1 MRKLNVLTALA
12 LASTAQ
18 VLLTPDEALASSP
31 KSEPA
36 KVEKVTGTDL
46 NKITLE
52 QHAAERLGIETAVVA
67 WTMIERKRT
76 VAAEVV
82 ADDDAHGAKPAM
94 QAAEICLRVLPIWNA
109 AEVSTDQSAK
119 VFPASS
125 RDTFATQS
133 AEPYKPQG
141 VTKGALYYL
150 IKNGPEVLKPP
161 HRVLMEL
168 SNKGLRVAPI
178 PLSAMFYDAKGGTW
192 VYESPAPLIYV
203 RRAIRVAYVDDQIA
217 YLADGPADKTAIVT
231 VGAQLLQGVEFKV
244 GH

>member
-1 MRKLNVLTALA
+1 MRKLSVLTVIAVV
-12 LASTAQ
+12 STAQ
-18 VLLTPDEALASSP
+18 VLLTPGAAEASSP

-36 KVEKVTGTDL
+36 KVEKVAGTDL

-52 QHAAERLGIETAVVA
+52 QRAAERLGIETAPVA
-67 WTMIERKRT
+67 WTMIQRKRT

-82 ADDDAHGAKPAM
+82 PENDAHGTKPAM
-94 QAAEICLRVLPIWNA
+94 LASEICLKVLPIWNPD
-109 AEVSTDQSAK
+109 EVSTDQPAK

-125 RDTFATQS
+125 RDTFSTQS
-133 AEPYKPQG
+133 AEPYILPG
-141 VTKGALYYL
+141 GDKGALYYL

-192 VYESPAPLIYV
+192 VYESPAPLTYV

-231 VGAQLLQGVEFKV
+231 VGAQLLHGVEFKV